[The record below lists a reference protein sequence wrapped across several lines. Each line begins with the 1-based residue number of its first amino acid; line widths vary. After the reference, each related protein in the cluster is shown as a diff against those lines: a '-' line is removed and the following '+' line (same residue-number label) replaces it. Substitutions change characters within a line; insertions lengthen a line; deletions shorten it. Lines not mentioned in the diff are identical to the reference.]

1 MVVVMT
7 RMRIMG
13 ARKNTNI
20 NNFAM
25 KNNRGNPSHL
35 IDMHVKRERIIS
47 TQISEI
53 EIERIWG
60 MKIKAVTS
68 GNRYFK
74 ASQERHGKLLYF
86 SKMLIPE
93 VEVYPGNKPS
103 HHHGRPGIKLF
114 PITTPEGH
122 HLERQTRGLGNEV
135 ALSSRYRLDL

>member
-25 KNNRGNPSHL
+25 KNNRGNPSHF
-35 IDMHVKRERIIS
+35 IDMHAKRERIIS
-47 TQISEI
+47 TQMTEI
-53 EIERIWG
+53 EIERMWG
-60 MKIKAVTS
+60 MKTKAVTS

-74 ASQERHGKLLYF
+74 ASQERHEKFLYF

-93 VEVYPGNKPS
+93 VELYP
-103 HHHGRPGIKLF
+103 
-114 PITTPEGH
+114 
-122 HLERQTRGLGNEV
+122 
-135 ALSSRYRLDL
+135 